1 MSQYQSLSPII
12 GSTMKL
18 KRQHENGKNSFF
30 IKKEKK
36 VVAVESCL
44 TLLEKKGNN
53 ESSLLKNKRK

>member
-1 MSQYQSLSPII
+1 MEK
-12 GSTMKL
+12 TV
-18 KRQHENGKNSFF
+18 FF

-53 ESSLLKNKRK
+53 ESSLFKNKRK